1 MLELALKIAEKAH
14 AGQVDKAGKDYIEH
28 PIYVSSLVDS
38 PEAKAVALL
47 HDVLEDS
54 DFTAEDL
61 LVAGLPR
68 EIVEAV
74 EILTKQSGESYDEY
88 LSKIKRNDLA
98 RVVKIADLTHNSD
111 LTRLHEVTQQ
121 DLDRQEKYREAI
133 MFLSMADE

>member
-1 MLELALKIAEKAH
+1 MLELALEIAKKAH

-54 DFTAEDL
+54 DYTSEDL
-61 LVAGLPR
+61 LEAGVPR

-88 LSKIKRNDLA
+88 LSKIKMNDLA

-111 LTRLHEVTQQ
+111 LTRLPEVTFSDLERQQ
-121 DLDRQEKYREAI
+121 KYQQAI
-133 MFLSMADE
+133 LRLST